1 MDSAAA
7 VAFDLRAAGDEEV
20 GQIHHFGLAGRVFQR
35 GLAVGQHGGHEQVF
49 RAAHGGHVKG
59 DVGAAQLVAMAHDV
73 AFFQLEGGAHEL
85 QALQVLVHGA
95 GADGAAAGQGHAG
108 LADTGQQ
115 RAQTEHRGAHGAHQI
130 IRSLGQQAAGLQLH
144 TMIVIAAGAAQH
156 VQELDGGMDVAQ
168 VGHIGVDH
176 GRVQQDAGKKN
187 GQGGIL
193 GAADIYGPFERR
205 TAFDNELVH
214 QDPRAA
220 CRLRP
225 AAHAG
230 GCGSGPVPVRG
241 LVRAPAKHGVW
252 SRYRMLVFFL

>member
-1 MDSAAA
+1 MSSRPFRCWSTGRAPMAQPPAGPRGPGRYGPAA
-7 VAFDLRAAGDEEV
+7 DPGRAP
-20 GQIHHFGLAGRVFQR
+20 R
-35 GLAVGQHGGHEQVF
+35 
-49 RAAHGGHVKG
+49 RAWCAPDH
-59 DVGAAQLVAMAHDV
+59 
-73 AFFQLEGGAHEL
+73 
-85 QALQVLVHGA
+85 
-95 GADGAAAGQGHAG
+95 
-108 LADTGQQ
+108 
-115 RAQTEHRGAHGAHQI
+115 TEPR
-130 IRSLGQQAAGLQLH
+130 QQAAGLQLH
-144 TMIVIAAGAAQH
+144 AMIVIAAGAAQH

-176 GRVQQDAGKKN
+176 GASSRMPAKRMGRAAF
-187 GQGGIL
+187 L
-193 GAADIYGPFERR
+193 EPADIYGPFERR